1 MTNVREKKKKHSH
14 KDWQATQKDKTSQIS
29 SYEHKKLFSKNLT
42 VHFGS
47 HDDTVALPNG
57 ISTYIYIQHKW
68 SKSIL

>member
-1 MTNVREKKKKHSH
+1 MTNVREKKKNIHTKIGKQH
-14 KDWQATQKDKTSQIS
+14 KKDKTSQIS
-29 SYEHKKLFSKNLT
+29 SYEHKKLFSKNVT

-47 HDDTVALPNG
+47 HNDTVVLPNG